1 MNREECKDGGGGV
14 VGVVVYKRHR
24 GNVEFGGENRA
35 VKFRDGRNP
44 RLVTVDPT
52 AALTYHSGVNWL

>member
-1 MNREECKDGGGGV
+1 M

-52 AALTYHSGVNWL
+52 AASTYHSGVNWL